1 MKIEVSAPGKTIL
14 HGEHAVVYGKAA
26 VAVSVSLRTS
36 LTLISHEN
44 KVVLNLKNLGLMKE
58 WDLNV
63 LNDYS
68 FPDADGDITPVNEE
82 ILEKITQVFILNSEC
97 YSESQKLALVAFLY
111 LWIYI
116 SKCYNNGSFISCIV
130 DIDSELSVGSG
141 MGSSASYSVCLA
153 TAMLVFCGRTTPS
166 LLPEDKEL
174 INKWAFQAERI
185 FHGKPS
191 GIDNSI
197 CTYGGAL
204 LFENGKVV
212 DMLTNLPTFSILLV
226 NTNVPRNTKLLV
238 SNVKQKHELYPS
250 VVEAIIN
257 AIDAISKENW
267 QLMKNLQDSPCEIN
281 TLNKFEDLIEMNHHL
296 LNGLGVG
303 HAKLDDI
310 HDIAKKYS
318 YSSKLT
324 GAGGGGCAIVFL
336 YPKNGDSSF
345 DMLKMELQ
353 HHEYEVYDI
362 FMGCTGV
369 QVKFQGQ

>member
-1 MKIEVSAPGKTIL
+1 MMKIEVSAPGKTIL

-36 LTLISHEN
+36 LTLVSHEN

-116 SKCYNNGSFISCIV
+116 SKCYNHGSFISCIV

-153 TAMLVFCGRTTPS
+153 TAMLVFCGRTAPS

-212 DMLTNLPTFSILLV
+212 DMLTNIATAVSAVSMIRGPNMCYYSPTHRAHIS
-226 NTNVPRNTKLLV
+226 NKRPR
-238 SNVKQKHELYPS
+238 
-250 VVEAIIN
+250 
-257 AIDAISKENW
+257 
-267 QLMKNLQDSPCEIN
+267 KNLD
-281 TLNKFEDLIEMNHHL
+281 
-296 LNGLGVG
+296 
-303 HAKLDDI
+303 
-310 HDIAKKYS
+310 
-318 YSSKLT
+318 T
-324 GAGGGGCAIVFL
+324 GPPQI
-336 YPKNGDSSF
+336 
-345 DMLKMELQ
+345 
-353 HHEYEVYDI
+353 
-362 FMGCTGV
+362 
-369 QVKFQGQ
+369 